1 MPTIY
6 ELLGRMGGQQKLG
19 FDFSKLNIKKIFE
32 KDKRA
37 LQEYDI
43 ALQEAASDR
52 ERDIKNQRSRG
63 VNLRGF
69 GKVLDFITGTPIGS
83 TLSNVFQGVTKDRR
97 FTSSNPFGEKV
108 ADPYR
113 DLDVDR
119 PETTF
124 LSTAGKR
131 LDSKAKTIS
140 DFISNAETQ
149 FDEGMIPNLITDL
162 ITSGQTKSAGFT
174 PDYLKDIFGN
184 IKEGG
189 NFFDAFKAAEETR
202 RAKILNKTKSSLTK
216 KGASSIDSG
225 TFNDQTSRFVRNKT
239 SLLNNDFQLGKYG
252 ANSSNFNRSKGLM
265 NTGFDPR
272 KFSNTKDLFKSFN
285 IDGLDQETLLSDIFK

>member
-1 MPTIY
+1 
-6 ELLGRMGGQQKLG
+6 
-19 FDFSKLNIKKIFE
+19 
-32 KDKRA
+32 
-37 LQEYDI
+37 
-43 ALQEAASDR
+43 
-52 ERDIKNQRSRG
+52 
-63 VNLRGF
+63 
-69 GKVLDFITGTPIGS
+69 
-83 TLSNVFQGVTKDRR
+83 
-97 FTSSNPFGEKV
+97 
-108 ADPYR
+108 
-113 DLDVDR
+113 
-119 PETTF
+119 
-124 LSTAGKR
+124 
-131 LDSKAKTIS
+131 
-140 DFISNAETQ
+140 
-149 FDEGMIPNLITDL
+149 MIPNLITDL

-225 TFNDQTSRFVRNKT
+225 TFNDQTSKFVRNKT

-285 IDGLDQETLLSDIFK
+285 INGLDQETLLSDIFK

>member
-6 ELLGRMGGQQKLG
+6 ELLGQLGGQQKIG
-19 FDFSKLNIKKIFE
+19 FDLSKLNIKKIFE
-32 KDKRA
+32 GDKRA
-37 LQEYDI
+37 LQKYEI
-43 ALQEAASDR
+43 ALQEEAADR
-52 ERDIKNQRSRG
+52 EKDIKNQRSRG
-63 VNLRGF
+63 AGFRAF
-69 GKVLDFITGTPIGS
+69 GKLIDFVTGTPGGTIGS
-83 TLSNVFQGVTKDRR
+83 NLLQGVTKNRR
-97 FTSSNPFGEKV
+97 FTLSSPFGEKV
-108 ADPYR
+108 NDPYR

-119 PETTF
+119 PDTTF

-131 LDSKAKTIS
+131 LDSKANTIS

-225 TFNDQTSRFVRNKT
+225 TFNDQTSKFVRNKT

-285 IDGLDQETLLSDIFK
+285 INGLDQETLLSDIFK